1 MTILSVGPLDGPFSF
16 PSIAAA
22 LAAANA
28 GDTILLQLGYSNEAT
43 TVTVDNITVTGDASS
58 LGIVLTI
65 GAGIAGLT
73 IGGVAP
79 INIFDNSV
87 SSTITDNAITG
98 NSGDNVITVTHGID
112 VVDGG
117 AGIDRLVI
125 DYRNSGV
132 VTGTPASGFTAADG
146 SSVTITGGSIENF
159 TILSGDGIDTISTGA
174 GNDIINSGD
183 GANTIVA
190 GDGNNLVIT
199 GSGIDTIT
207 TGSGDDTI
215 NAGDGASTIVAG
227 AGNNVITTGS
237 GVDTITFLNGNN
249 VVDVGAGA
257 STVTGG
263 DGNNTITGGLA
274 AGIGTIALGTGNNVI
289 HMGDGANT
297 ITVGPTGV
305 GNNTVTTGSGADTIT
320 LGGGNNHICAGDGAN
335 TIAAGATFAGNNRI
349 ITGIGAD
356 TITVGSGDNV
366 IVAGD
371 GANTITAGSGNNII
385 FTGSGIDTI
394 TAMGGNNRIE
404 AGDGANTITTG
415 GGNDTVHG
423 GTEIDTI
430 STGAGSDYIYA
441 DTGGADVIVGG
452 SGDIDVLDLGYLH
465 GLYKIN
471 YSADPQVGTVDRLDA
486 AGNVLSTF
494 SFAGIESIA
503 STTPAANSA
512 PIITCHDEIAVITG
526 TSTAS
531 LIESNLAQST
541 GGTLTASINAFVVQ
555 TAVAGSNG
563 FGKFSINAAGAW
575 IYTMNNAQD
584 TFVGGTTYT
593 DSITVATAD
602 GTQQIITVSML
613 GTNDAPVGSATATLA
628 AGTEDTPYTVTAAAL
643 LQGFSDADSATL
655 SVTGVTANHG
665 TVATNADGS
674 FTITPES
681 NYSGAVA
688 LSYTVTD
695 STLSV
700 AGNQS
705 LTLAAVNDA
714 ATVSSAVVALAETN
728 AALAASGTLTST
740 DVDNP
745 ANTFTSS
752 STTGTIG
759 SLAINVAG
767 AWSFTA
773 NSAFDSLNAGN
784 SVTETY
790 NVTSVDGTASKVQ
803 ITINGTNDAAV
814 ITGTSAGSVVEAT
827 TSLAG
832 TPTVTGDLLA
842 TDVDNLLDAFQPV
855 MAGAATVSGYG
866 SYGITAA
873 GVWTYTLNNANA
885 TVNALNALGT
895 LADSFTVLSADG
907 TSRVVTITINGN
919 NDAPTLTAMAAVVD
933 TVNEDTRVEVTFTE
947 IAAQGNEADVD
958 GTVVA
963 FAVKAVSSG
972 TLLIGATAGTAT
984 AWVTGTN
991 DTINATNKAYWMGAL
1006 NANGTLNAFTVVA
1019 KDNGGLVSAMPV
1031 QVQVSLTAVNDAPI
1045 NTLAASYTTNEDTPI
1060 RLSGLSVTDVD
1071 AAEGN
1076 ITVTLFV
1083 DSGIIT
1089 TTFGAGSVTVTGS
1102 GTPSVVLTG
1111 TLTNINTYLAT
1122 VANQPSYIPVTDAS
1136 GTVVLTMTTSD
1147 LGNTGTGNIL
1157 TDVDKISIT
1166 INPIADPVSIASVV
1180 VGAAL
1185 NNTMNFALDSLYLNG
1200 LTRYTFA
1207 NGITLSS
1214 GNGSTFNWTNGLT
1227 LGVTGGGSDNR
1238 IEGGESIALKFPNGM
1253 QYLTV
1258 RVKNAADDTVK
1269 LSAALETG
1277 DLGTSGTLTGT
1288 LTSSLVTPSSGNMN
1302 VKLNLTF
1309 VGGIT
1314 QIVNGTVASSS
1325 GAWSV
1330 AYNAGTK
1337 TIASATLVTLV
1348 NGDLVSQGGGASGVV
1363 TFSISKDVANFAIAQ
1378 DTAKIYSNGET
1389 NNGFQVEL
1397 LSANSSLSGT
1407 GNSYPVDIYALVKD
1421 TVGTPETFTALKL
1434 SDLPAGSEL
1443 SVMLTN
1449 GSYVDIVPVN
1459 GVFDLSA
1466 YISLLTTPTST
1477 VGADKIFLTTP
1488 SAVATGF
1495 VPTMTLETKD
1505 VGAVSTS
1512 LTIIGGTTG
1521 STLVGGAGNDL
1532 LVGGAGNDT
1541 LTGGIGADIFKYLSM
1556 FDRTDTITDFSK
1568 IEGDKLVLT
1577 DLLTSISAP
1586 HNSTAFDLGY
1596 LSFVNSGGNTA
1607 VYVDSDGSAGAAS
1620 AVLLVTLTGISL
1632 AQTDVGNYV
1641 L

>member
-1 MTILSVGPLDGPFSF
+1 MAGNQSLT
-16 PSIAAA
+16 
-22 LAAANA
+22 LAA
-28 GDTILLQLGYSNEAT
+28 
-43 TVTVDNITVTGDASS
+43 V
-58 LGIVLTI
+58 
-65 GAGIAGLT
+65 
-73 IGGVAP
+73 
-79 INIFDNSV
+79 
-87 SSTITDNAITG
+87 
-98 NSGDNVITVTHGID
+98 
-112 VVDGG
+112 
-117 AGIDRLVI
+117 
-125 DYRNSGV
+125 
-132 VTGTPASGFTAADG
+132 
-146 SSVTITGGSIENF
+146 
-159 TILSGDGIDTISTGA
+159 
-174 GNDIINSGD
+174 
-183 GANTIVA
+183 
-190 GDGNNLVIT
+190 
-199 GSGIDTIT
+199 
-207 TGSGDDTI
+207 
-215 NAGDGASTIVAG
+215 
-227 AGNNVITTGS
+227 
-237 GVDTITFLNGNN
+237 
-249 VVDVGAGA
+249 
-257 STVTGG
+257 
-263 DGNNTITGGLA
+263 
-274 AGIGTIALGTGNNVI
+274 
-289 HMGDGANT
+289 
-297 ITVGPTGV
+297 
-305 GNNTVTTGSGADTIT
+305 
-320 LGGGNNHICAGDGAN
+320 
-335 TIAAGATFAGNNRI
+335 
-349 ITGIGAD
+349 
-356 TITVGSGDNV
+356 
-366 IVAGD
+366 
-371 GANTITAGSGNNII
+371 
-385 FTGSGIDTI
+385 
-394 TAMGGNNRIE
+394 
-404 AGDGANTITTG
+404 
-415 GGNDTVHG
+415 
-423 GTEIDTI
+423 
-430 STGAGSDYIYA
+430 
-441 DTGGADVIVGG
+441 
-452 SGDIDVLDLGYLH
+452 
-465 GLYKIN
+465 
-471 YSADPQVGTVDRLDA
+471 
-486 AGNVLSTF
+486 
-494 SFAGIESIA
+494 
-503 STTPAANSA
+503 
-512 PIITCHDEIAVITG
+512 
-526 TSTAS
+526 
-531 LIESNLAQST
+531 
-541 GGTLTASINAFVVQ
+541 
-555 TAVAGSNG
+555 
-563 FGKFSINAAGAW
+563 
-575 IYTMNNAQD
+575 
-584 TFVGGTTYT
+584 
-593 DSITVATAD
+593 
-602 GTQQIITVSML
+602 
-613 GTNDAPVGSATATLA
+613 NDAPVGSATATLA

-665 TVATNADGS
+665 TVAANADGS

-919 NDAPTLTAMAAVVD
+919 NDAAVITGTSTASLTESNLAQSTGGTLSATDVDSAIAAAFVVQTGVAGNNSYGKFSINAAGAWIYTMNSAQDAFVGGTTYTDSITVATADGTQQIITVSMLGTNDASVITGTSTGTVVETGVTAGTPTATGDLLATDVDNLLDVFQPVMAGAATVSGYGSYGVTAAGVWTYTLNNANATVNALNALGTLADSFTVLSADGTSRVVTITINGNNDAPTLTAMAAVVD

-1089 TTFGAGSVTVTGS
+1089 TFAAGSVTVTGS

-1122 VANQPSYIPVTDAS
+1122 VANQPTYVPVTDAS